1 MIKLFISYSH
11 PDAKYVE
18 AFMRFIVP
26 LCKKHNVEIWYDRNI
41 TAGDDFWARI
51 DEHLADRDIICL
63 FISSHYLASSACNK
77 EMMRAFNMKKTHSIA
92 VVPIILSPCMW
103 LENDNLKKHLALPT
117 DGKPITEFDSEDTA
131 WMDICSGI
139 KPLIEKMGRQ
149 KDLKFTETHINFLKD
164 ASLFTKAHENKEIL
178 TMEDIFVSP
187 ELEYYN
193 EEKDKKEIY
202 NFDDVI
208 RKFSIGAK
216 MIIAGDDQSGKTT
229 LAKVLIQK
237 LRERN
242 FIPIYLKD
250 EEELLQGNLAYRL
263 GQLFKE
269 QYETELDLSA
279 FDVEYIVPIVD
290 DFHKAHKK
298 ELALKR
304 LGKFKQLILVVDTI
318 FDLEMYRKEDLMA
331 DFCRYRIKQFKPSL
345 RNELIRKWISI
356 SDRVD
361 TDADSINNDLAQID
375 ERTNLINQTLGKTIG
390 NGLMPAYPFFLLT
403 LLSNYETLN
412 NRINEDIASQGY
424 YYQALIILFLTKEK
438 VTNDKLDSYLNFLT
452 ELAYTIF
459 HNNAALSQEQF
470 NDFFVQYE
478 KDFNMTDSRET
489 MITKL
494 KRSGIIKVTS
504 LGNYDFDYPYLYYFF
519 VGKYFSEHC
528 DQRFNKNNTA
538 IKEINNIFD
547 NLHKNENAYITIFL
561 VHHSKDQNL
570 ILEISKRA
578 DEMFKEFR
586 PATLDKEELEFFRPN
601 IIKQQIGE
609 KKHNVAEERKKQMMI
624 QDELE
629 ETKPLRDD
637 SLDDDDDY
645 GLSAQLRRSIKTVE
659 VMGCIMRNRAGSS
672 RTMLEELFE
681 KGSNVHLRII
691 SSFFVL
697 VKHLIKKDDYDDFIK
712 KRITEKNPNLTPV
725 QVSQL
730 SQNIFWNLNFGFIL
744 AIIDRITGSLGAKT
758 LIGISDNVCKRM
770 NTPASFVIMQEIAMR
785 YQHNIRIG
793 ELNEKELSQFSPI
806 TRNVLFFFINQFCR
820 YNRIDETDRQRL
832 KRLGLNTDKMPLL
845 PQKK

>member
-1 MIKLFISYSH
+1 
-11 PDAKYVE
+11 
-18 AFMRFIVP
+18 
-26 LCKKHNVEIWYDRNI
+26 
-41 TAGDDFWARI
+41 
-51 DEHLADRDIICL
+51 
-63 FISSHYLASSACNK
+63 
-77 EMMRAFNMKKTHSIA
+77 
-92 VVPIILSPCMW
+92 
-103 LENDNLKKHLALPT
+103 
-117 DGKPITEFDSEDTA
+117 
-131 WMDICSGI
+131 
-139 KPLIEKMGRQ
+139 
-149 KDLKFTETHINFLKD
+149 
-164 ASLFTKAHENKEIL
+164 
-178 TMEDIFVSP
+178 
-187 ELEYYN
+187 
-193 EEKDKKEIY
+193 
-202 NFDDVI
+202 
-208 RKFSIGAK
+208 

-318 FDLEMYRKEDLMA
+318 FDLEMYRKEDLVA
-331 DFCRYRIKQFKPSL
+331 DFCRCRIKQFKPSL

-375 ERTNLINQTLGKTIG
+375 ERTNSINQTLGKTIG

-561 VHHSKDQNL
+561 VHHSKGQNL
-570 ILEISKRA
+570 ILDISKRA

-601 IIKQQIGE
+601 IIKQQIGK
-609 KKHNVAEERKKQMMI
+609 KKHNVAEERKKQLMI

-629 ETKPLRDD
+629 ETEPLRDD

-697 VKHLIKKDDYDDFIK
+697 VKHLIKKMIMIILSK
-712 KRITEKNPNLTPV
+712 RGLLKRI
-725 QVSQL
+725 
-730 SQNIFWNLNFGFIL
+730 
-744 AIIDRITGSLGAKT
+744 
-758 LIGISDNVCKRM
+758 LI
-770 NTPASFVIMQEIAMR
+770 
-785 YQHNIRIG
+785 
-793 ELNEKELSQFSPI
+793 
-806 TRNVLFFFINQFCR
+806 
-820 YNRIDETDRQRL
+820 
-832 KRLGLNTDKMPLL
+832 
-845 PQKK
+845 

>member
-1 MIKLFISYSH
+1 
-11 PDAKYVE
+11 
-18 AFMRFIVP
+18 
-26 LCKKHNVEIWYDRNI
+26 
-41 TAGDDFWARI
+41 
-51 DEHLADRDIICL
+51 
-63 FISSHYLASSACNK
+63 
-77 EMMRAFNMKKTHSIA
+77 
-92 VVPIILSPCMW
+92 
-103 LENDNLKKHLALPT
+103 
-117 DGKPITEFDSEDTA
+117 
-131 WMDICSGI
+131 
-139 KPLIEKMGRQ
+139 
-149 KDLKFTETHINFLKD
+149 
-164 ASLFTKAHENKEIL
+164 
-178 TMEDIFVSP
+178 
-187 ELEYYN
+187 
-193 EEKDKKEIY
+193 
-202 NFDDVI
+202 
-208 RKFSIGAK
+208 
-216 MIIAGDDQSGKTT
+216 
-229 LAKVLIQK
+229 
-237 LRERN
+237 
-242 FIPIYLKD
+242 
-250 EEELLQGNLAYRL
+250 
-263 GQLFKE
+263 
-269 QYETELDLSA
+269 
-279 FDVEYIVPIVD
+279 
-290 DFHKAHKK
+290 
-298 ELALKR
+298 
-304 LGKFKQLILVVDTI
+304 
-318 FDLEMYRKEDLMA
+318 
-331 DFCRYRIKQFKPSL
+331 
-345 RNELIRKWISI
+345 
-356 SDRVD
+356 
-361 TDADSINNDLAQID
+361 
-375 ERTNLINQTLGKTIG
+375 
-390 NGLMPAYPFFLLT
+390 MPAYPFFLLT

-438 VTNDKLDSYLNFLT
+438 VTNDKLDSYLNYLT

-547 NLHKNENAYITIFL
+547 NLHKNENAYIMIFL

-570 ILEISKRA
+570 ILDISKRA

-601 IIKQQIGE
+601 IIKQQIGK
-609 KKHNVAEERKKQMMI
+609 KKHNVAEERKKQLMI

-629 ETKPLRDD
+629 ETEPLRDD

-697 VKHLIKKDDYDDFIK
+697 VKHLIKKDDYDNFIK
-712 KRITEKNPNLTPV
+712 KRIAEKNPNLTPV

-845 PQKK
+845 PQNK